1 MIVQSLFDFFF
12 GFIINLFPSVDI
24 SIPPGLITGAVEAFQ
39 VVFYIV
45 PMATVFAILSITL
58 SLHAFRIVIALIK
71 TLWDLLPI
79 A

>member
-1 MIVQSLFDFFF
+1 MIVEGLFDFFF
-12 GFIINLFPSVDI
+12 DFIINLFPSVNI
-24 SIPPGLITGAVEAFQ
+24 SIPPGIITGAVQAFQ

-45 PMATVFAILSITL
+45 PMATVFSIIAITL
-58 SLHAFRIVIALIK
+58 SLHAFRIVVALIK